1 MKSLGSVSQASVSS
15 GSISDKNT
23 EHGFNCDSPEGGTIR
38 KKPNHHQISS
48 SVLKSSC
55 TSTNKPLNSN
65 GNYLKSNLSQD
76 KTQNRSSDSNNAV
89 DSSST
94 PSSQK
99 PVKGVRF
106 KESFLTIPRPPSEA
120 FGDETYDNNTS
131 A

>member
-1 MKSLGSVSQASVSS
+1 MVRDQVRINIGCKNLFFEVLR
-15 GSISDKNT
+15 ISMFFVT
-23 EHGFNCDSPEGGTIR
+23 
-38 KKPNHHQISS
+38 
-48 SVLKSSC
+48 
-55 TSTNKPLNSN
+55 

-89 DSSST
+89 DGSST

-120 FGDETYDNNTS
+120 FGDEIYDNNTS
-131 A
+131 ASYSSNNDNDRNDKT